1 MSGELKVTT
10 AHVRGLAGKQG
21 EIATEIE
28 SARAATDA
36 VLRDVLF
43 SHGAIC
49 GSANDALAV
58 AVAARDSAC
67 AAMREVST
75 GLEEHLTA
83 AAAAYDAADASTTGA
98 LDQSMLGGGGTF

>member
-10 AHVRGLAGKQG
+10 AHVRDLAGKQS
-21 EIATEIE
+21 EVATEIE
-28 SARAATDA
+28 TAGAATEA

-49 GSANDALAV
+49 GSANDALAA

-67 AAMREVST
+67 TAMHEVST
-75 GLEEHLTA
+75 SLEEHLNTA
-83 AAAAYDAADASTTGA
+83 AAAYVAADAATSGT
-98 LDQSMLGGGGTF
+98 LDQTMLGGGGSF

>member
-1 MSGELKVTT
+1 MSGDLKVTT
-10 AHVRGLAGKQG
+10 AHVRDLAGKQG
-21 EIATEIE
+21 EIAIEIE
-28 SARAATDA
+28 SAGAATDA

-67 AAMREVST
+67 SAVREAST
-75 GLEEHLTA
+75 NLQEKLNA
-83 AAAAYDAADASTTGA
+83 AAVAYDATDLSASGT
-98 LDQSMLGGGGTF
+98 LDQTMLGGGGNF